1 MTKKLTL
8 PHNNTAHENL
18 NGPDALKRHLA
29 LAGSLVQTKL
39 VAELILAHGIR
50 VIDLVSKHQEGNL
63 GQILHGEEGV
73 ELGLGFGE
81 ALVVL
86 CVDQEDD
93 PAYFGEIVFP
103 QAAGYHTLLE
113 GLNKGGRRSL
123 AGLTLLV
130 TAQIEGGE
138 PVVANGEFLRSWVCG
153 GGEDGNAVVLEMERQ
168 YLSVSSMQ
176 INSTHLQHVEQRRLA
191 GVIQTEEEELGML
204 VHKTQRC
211 QDIVDCMR
219 SNQ

>member
-1 MTKKLTL
+1 MAKKKLTL
-8 PHNNTAHENL
+8 PHDNTAHENL
-18 NGPDALKRHLA
+18 NGADALKRHLA

-63 GQILHGEEGV
+63 GQILHGEERV

-93 PAYFGEIVFP
+93 PADFGEVVFP

-113 GLNKGGRRSL
+113 GLNEVDAEGVRGGKWLDS
-123 AGLTLLV
+123 
-130 TAQIEGGE
+130 
-138 PVVANGEFLRSWVCG
+138 PCW
-153 GGEDGNAVVLEMERQ
+153 
-168 YLSVSSMQ
+168 
-176 INSTHLQHVEQRRLA
+176 
-191 GVIQTEEEELGML
+191 
-204 VHKTQRC
+204 
-211 QDIVDCMR
+211 
-219 SNQ
+219 